1 MQKRDIYTF
10 FIFFILPILSFS
22 QTDTNSILNAFKQGV
37 TSGYFRAYGMTTDNA
52 SNYKDFGAVAVGG
65 KLKYETAKWNRFSI
79 GAAMYVSA
87 NTGLTDMTERDETTQ
102 RLSRYEL
109 GLFNNL
115 DPAQREI
122 VLLGEAYLKYSSKKS
137 ELTMGRM
144 LLKTP
149 FLNPQDGRMIPTLE
163 QGIWFKNQSLK
174 HYTFQA
180 GVLNAIAPRST
191 NRFFSIEHSMGTYPV
206 GRNPTGAASGYQGN
220 TNTDFM
226 AIGSVKGKY
235 KHVEWQAWNYYLD
248 NVFNT
253 GYLLVKGDKELNAN
267 YQWLWGAQYIR
278 QDKVGNGG
286 NDRAELSYFDQSNS
300 NVYGLQTGLKRKG
313 YQLMFSGNHVDDA
326 GRFLFPREWGRE
338 TLFTFQKRERTE
350 GQSNATNLLVEVS
363 KKHLLESGAVIDWKV
378 GWGRY
383 WWQDVLNPE
392 DNKYAIPEHDQINV
406 DIFYHFSG
414 VLKGLKSEFLVSWKP
429 NNGETYGNP
438 NFIVNKVD
446 MAVYQVIL
454 NYEF

>member
-1 MQKRDIYTF
+1 MQKTTF
-10 FIFFILPILSFS
+10 FTLFLLSILPFLGLS
-22 QTDTNSILNAFKQGV
+22 QTDTNSILHAFKKGK
-37 TSGYFRAYGMTTDNA
+37 SEGYFRAYGMTTDNA
-52 SNYKDFGAVAVGG
+52 SNYKDFSAVAVGG

-79 GAAMYVSA
+79 GAAMYVSS
-87 NTGLTDMTERDETTQ
+87 NTGITDMTERDDATQ
-102 RLSRYEL
+102 NLSRYEL
-109 GLFNNL
+109 GLFNNS
-115 DPAQREI
+115 DPSQREI
-122 VLLGEAYLKYSSKKS
+122 VLLGEAYLKYTSKKS
-137 ELTMGRM
+137 ELTIGRM

-163 QGIWFKNQSLK
+163 QGIWFKNRSLN
-174 HYTFQA
+174 HYTFQG

-206 GRNPTGAASGYQGN
+206 GRNPDGSGSGYFGN

-235 KHVEWQAWNYYLD
+235 KHLEWQAWNYYLD
-248 NVFNT
+248 NVFNM
-253 GYLLVKGDKELNAN
+253 GYLLAKGSLDISAKNK
-267 YQWLWGAQYIR
+267 WLWGAQYIR
-278 QDKVGNGG
+278 QDRVGNGG
-286 NDRAELSYFDQSNS
+286 NENTAWSYFNQSKS
-300 NVYGLQTGLKRKG
+300 NVYGLQTGVKRGG
-313 YQLMFSGNHVDDA
+313 YLFMVSGNHIDDE

-350 GQSNATNLLVEVS
+350 GQSNATNLLVELG
-363 KKHLLESGAVIDWKV
+363 KKHELKSGAAIDWKL

-383 WWQDVLNPE
+383 WWQDVLNAE

-414 VLKGLKSEFLVSWKP
+414 ALKGLKSEFLVSWKP

-446 MAVYQVIL
+446 MAVYQIIL